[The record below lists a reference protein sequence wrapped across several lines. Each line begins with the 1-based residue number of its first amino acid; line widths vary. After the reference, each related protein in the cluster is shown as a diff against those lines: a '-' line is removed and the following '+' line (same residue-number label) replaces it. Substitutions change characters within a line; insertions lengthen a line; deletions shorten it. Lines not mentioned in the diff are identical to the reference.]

1 MELDNFPTSFDWLP
15 LTKGVNDSFA
25 IGFVDG
31 SFRLITKLGKVE
43 KVVTDAHKNGALIA
57 LKWSY
62 DGGSLVTAGEDGSI
76 KVWSKT
82 GNPRTTII

>member
-1 MELDNFPTSFDWLP
+1 MLSHIRYHYNYELILIQINNNYIQAQKFMELDNFPTSFDWLP

-43 KVVTDAHKNGALIA
+43 KVVTDAHKNGAVYLI
-57 LKWSY
+57 K
-62 DGGSLVTAGEDGSI
+62 
-76 KVWSKT
+76 K
-82 GNPRTTII
+82 R